1 MQRRIPLLIVLIT
14 GIFGAVAFFVP
25 YPAIRSADEI
35 MRNDVQR
42 IIAAFSLVLGVGSIV
57 QHHLIKIQRKA
68 QFLQYSYITLI
79 ALVITAIIG
88 LFGGIDLARPGVLPT
103 RLGNFSFH
111 IQTIYSNMMVPLAAT
126 MFSLLA
132 FFMSSAAYRAFRARN
147 LEATLL
153 LLAAFIMMLG
163 AVPLGRLIHRELP
176 AFAEWILAVPNTAS
190 KRGILFGVEL
200 GIFATSLKI
209 ILGIERGWL
218 GGGGK

>member
-1 MQRRIPLLIVLIT
+1 MKRRIPLLIVLLT

-25 YPAIRSADEI
+25 HPAVRAADET
-35 MRNDVQR
+35 MRNDVLR
-42 IIAAFSLVLGVGSIV
+42 IIAAFSLVLGVGSIG
-57 QHHLIKIQRKA
+57 QHHLLKIKRKA
-68 QFLQYSYITLI
+68 QFYPYSYITI
-79 ALVITAIIG
+79 VAMVITAIIG
-88 LFGGIDLARPGVLPT
+88 LFGGIDVARPGILPT
-103 RLGNFSFH
+103 KIGSFSFH
-111 IQTIYSNMMVPLAAT
+111 IQTVYSNMMVPLAAT

-153 LLAAFIMMLG
+153 LLAAFIVMLG
-163 AVPLGRLIHRELP
+163 AVPLGRIIHRQLP

-200 GIFATSLKI
+200 GVLATSLKI

-218 GGGGK
+218 GGGK